1 MMLPYRCIFV
11 PLSLLFLTSGLLTSC
26 SSPSSSTLP
35 VDSSTGASGNT
46 PVAAVHTPGTRADS
60 LGGIPGH
67 AFGQPLS
74 AFPGLELLPDQK
86 PGVQLYYYPNG
97 KGEPGW
103 FGKRKKESPDNFYTY
118 YTFKDGKF
126 VAFQAMAL
134 GEGRK
139 ALQEQTRYLLGT
151 GTQTTTTMNW
161 EGEKVLAFYS
171 LINQPGRGLADLL
184 NVQTQDYTKAQATA
198 TADRLKAENAQ

>member
-1 MMLPYRCIFV
+1 
-11 PLSLLFLTSGLLTSC
+11 
-26 SSPSSSTLP
+26 
-35 VDSSTGASGNT
+35 
-46 PVAAVHTPGTRADS
+46 
-60 LGGIPGH
+60 
-67 AFGQPLS
+67 
-74 AFPGLELLPDQK
+74 
-86 PGVQLYYYPNG
+86 
-97 KGEPGW
+97 
-103 FGKRKKESPDNFYTY
+103 
-118 YTFKDGKF
+118 
-126 VAFQAMAL
+126 MAL

-184 NVQTQDYTKAQATA
+184 NVQTQDYTKAQAKA